1 MTQHHSHLL
10 RTTQWTSPL
19 DAPYVNLDMSFN
31 QTSATAPYKNLN
43 AMPPPRTFSNPSL
56 SSSSTSSINTL
67 KPAPLQRT
75 SSAKEVQSISMQRPP
90 KVSIQPRP
98 IQPMNRLPDGWEEA
112 IDRQGRTY
120 YIKYKKTKLFL

>member
-1 MTQHHSHLL
+1 
-10 RTTQWTSPL
+10 
-19 DAPYVNLDMSFN
+19 MSFN
-31 QTSATAPYKNLN
+31 QTSVTAPPSKNLN

-56 SSSSTSSINTL
+56 SSSTSSINTL

-98 IQPMNRLPDGWEEA
+98 IQPTNRLPDGWEEA

-120 YIKYKKTKLFL
+120 YIKYKKTKLFLSKSHLFLIVMSKK